1 MSRVDVWRPGTCQRP
16 EPAQPRAHAGNDE
29 RRERHEVEEMRE
41 SVARTASEV
50 STSSWIRAR
59 SACVKTKQRASVR
72 ARGLF
77 SSSRPRKSTS
87 NENVTPGKGPG
98 APSYAEIHAFLVQSN
113 RCTPCSTSEVADA
126 LQGRV
131 KRVAVVDVRQSLEFE
146 EWRLPGTV
154 NAPYLIPFEN
164 VLRRASGY
172 FLAIK
177 GGLKERN
184 PRFVD
189 AVDAV
194 VGDKRQ
200 AIILL
205 DLRGGDLSIEP
216 KKSGTSGT
224 YDRGDSNSLRAAY
237 ELIQCGYTDVRYV
250 PGGLTACVEEGVSQ
264 YESERYGALLAVL
277 PDGVRKSLLFSNLLP
292 DPSLAPG
299 FIVQF
304 IALAI
309 AAYLNV

>member
-1 MSRVDVWRPGTCQRP
+1 MQKVSGT
-16 EPAQPRAHAGNDE
+16 
-29 RRERHEVEEMRE
+29 
-41 SVARTASEV
+41 
-50 STSSWIRAR
+50 STSWIRAR
-59 SACVKTKQRASVR
+59 ASCNKTNRTLIR

-77 SSSRPRKSTS
+77 SPSTSTSSTRRKTS
-87 NENVTPGKGPG
+87 NEDVTPGKGPG
-98 APSYAEIHAFLVQSN
+98 APSYAEIHAFLTQSN
-113 RCTPCSTSEVADA
+113 RCKPCTTSEVADA
-126 LQGRV
+126 LQGKAKNRV
-131 KRVAVVDVRQSLEFE
+131 AAVVDVRQSLEFE
-146 EWRLPGTV
+146 EWRIPGTV

-189 AVDAV
+189 SIDGIVT
-194 VGDKRQ
+194 DKRRTV
-200 AIILL
+200 ILI

-216 KKSGTSGT
+216 KKSTSSGQ

-250 PGGLTACVEEGVSQ
+250 PGGLTACIEDGVLR
-264 YESERYGALLAVL
+264 YESERYGALLAAL
-277 PDGVRKSLLFSNLLP
+277 PDGARKSLLFSNLLP

-299 FIVQF
+299 FVVQF
-304 IALAI
+304 IALGI
-309 AAYLNV
+309 AAYLNAGT